1 VAYPTPDRIADWPL
15 WWFAQLEAA
24 LERGDDRAAAA
35 AVRKLE
41 QLGIEV
47 RFTLPPQ
54 TSEGH
59 REH

>member
-1 VAYPTPDRIADWPL
+1 VAHPIPDKVANWPL

-24 LERGDDRAAAA
+24 LERRDKQAAVA

-47 RFTLPPQ
+47 RFTLPPWLQ
-54 TSEGH
+54 EAS
-59 REH
+59 RD